1 MNSSKKWLLSGLV
14 VIGAAALIGGGT
26 FASFNAQT
34 QNPGNTFATGT
45 LVLSNT
51 KAGGSACLSTG
62 GGATDTNVNSSCDSL
77 FALTV
82 KKPGDSGTANLT
94 IKNEGSI
101 DASALKVF
109 SSACANA
116 NATGES
122 YNGTGLPCSK
132 VQLYI
137 QQWSDS
143 SFTTPSQCVFGGVT
157 VANTCDFSDA
167 TKTLNAF
174 TTSYNSSSSGR
185 TVGLL
190 SAHTSAYFTVGL
202 KLPADADNTFQGRQ
216 ASFDLTWNAAQ

>member
-1 MNSSKKWLLSGLV
+1 LLLSALV

-26 FASFNAQT
+26 FASFNAET
-34 QNPGNTFATGT
+34 KNPGNTFATGT

-62 GGATDTNVNSSCDSL
+62 AGTSTDTNVNSSCDTL

-82 KKPGDSGTANLT
+82 RKPGDAGTANLT
-94 IKNEGSI
+94 VKNEGSI

-116 NATGES
+116 NATGET

-143 SFTTPSQCVFGGVT
+143 GFTTPSQCVYGGATVT
-157 VANTCDFSDA
+157 NTCDFSDA
-167 TKTLNAF
+167 TKTLTAF
-174 TTSYNSSSSGR
+174 TTSYNSSSSGK
-185 TVGLL
+185 TVSAL
-190 SAHTSAYFTVGL
+190 SAHTSAYFTIGL